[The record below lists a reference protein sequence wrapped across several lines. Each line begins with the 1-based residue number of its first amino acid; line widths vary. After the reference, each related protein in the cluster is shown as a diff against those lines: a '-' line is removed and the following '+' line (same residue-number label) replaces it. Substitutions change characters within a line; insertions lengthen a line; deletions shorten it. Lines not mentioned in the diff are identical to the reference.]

1 MKDISK
7 IFKNI
12 VVDALGLI
20 ILGLVLVL
28 GSKYSLSVIFAIIGI
43 GLIVIGVLK
52 WVFYF
57 FNKEKEKRS
66 ITDLLAGLLMIGAGI
81 VMIVRAEP
89 LTTYF
94 PAVSAILLGYG
105 AVRMIIQAVKSRFET
120 MGICPSGIS
129 AGYHG
134 TGGRRRDG
142 NRRNLSAD
150 PAGDLAQSF
159 THQITNGK
167 KECRVLRHF
176 LIYKGTFC
184 SLVRKNYPVVT
195 VLNQ

>member
-105 AVRMIIQAVKSRFET
+105 AVRMIIQAVKSRFES
-120 MGICPSGIS
+120 MPKFLLPLIFGII
-129 AGYHG
+129 
-134 TGGRRRDG
+134 
-142 NRRNLSAD
+142 
-150 PAGDLAQSF
+150 
-159 THQITNGK
+159 
-167 KECRVLRHF
+167 
-176 LIYKGTFC
+176 
-184 SLVRKNYPVVT
+184 SLVISTVVFVHPVFLLDIMVQAAGGAM
-195 VLNQ
+195 VIEGIFLLILLVI